1 MRTFAIRFRYLLMN
15 AVAQKYVDYYV
26 IPLFSIHYYYIMIRN
41 LDYKITQEADSILSF
56 LKEHGYSSNLI
67 VHLKKTP
74 ESILKNGVWSYVN
87 EPLHAGDL
95 LSIRIEEN
103 EGSGN
108 IVPNEIPLSILYE
121 DEDIL
126 VIDKPA
132 NMPIH
137 PSMNHYEQTLA
148 NGVLWYYTS
157 QQISYTFRCITRL
170 DRDTTGVTLL
180 AKHML
185 SASVLSKAMQQK
197 QIQKE
202 YLALC
207 DGVTPTQGT
216 INAPIC
222 RTADSVIERCVDFE
236 NGDSAITQFIR
247 EWTNGQFSLVR
258 VKPETGRTHQIR
270 VHLKHIGHPL
280 LGDFLYHPENH
291 SMNRQALHCTSLT
304 FTHPITG
311 KKMTVNAK
319 LPEDMQQLLSQS

>member
-1 MRTFAIRFRYLLMN
+1 
-15 AVAQKYVDYYV
+15 
-26 IPLFSIHYYYIMIRN
+26 MIRI
-41 LDYKITQEADSILSF
+41 LDYQITKETDSILLF

-74 ESILKNGVWSYVN
+74 ESILKNGIWSYVN
-87 EPLHAGDL
+87 EPLHVGDTL
-95 LSIRIEEN
+95 QIHIEEN
-103 EGSGN
+103 EGSDN

-121 DEDIL
+121 DKDIL

-137 PSMNHYEQTLA
+137 PSINHYEQTLA
-148 NGVLWYYTS
+148 NGVLWYYTA
-157 QQISYTFRCITRL
+157 QQIPYTFRCITRL

-207 DGVTPTQGT
+207 DGVTPEEGT
-216 INAPIC
+216 IDAPIC
-222 RTADSVIERCVDFE
+222 RAADSVIKRCVDFE
-236 NGDSAITQFIR
+236 NGDSAVTRFVR
-247 EWTNGQFSLVR
+247 EWTNGQISLVR
-258 VKPETGRTHQIR
+258 LKPETGRTHQIR
-270 VHLKHIGHPL
+270 VHMKHIGHPL
-280 LGDFLYHPENH
+280 LGDFLYHPGNY
-291 SMNRQALHCTSLT
+291 SMNRQALHCASLI

-311 KKMTVNAK
+311 EKLTINAK
-319 LPEDMQQLLSQS
+319 LPDDMQQLLSQS

>member
-1 MRTFAIRFRYLLMN
+1 
-15 AVAQKYVDYYV
+15 
-26 IPLFSIHYYYIMIRN
+26 MIRN
-41 LDYKITQEADSILSF
+41 LNYQITKESDSILQF

-74 ESILKNGVWSYVN
+74 ESILKNGIWSYVN
-87 EPLHAGDL
+87 EPLHIGDTL
-95 LSIRIEEN
+95 HIHIEEN
-103 EGSGN
+103 EGSDN

-137 PSMNHYEQTLA
+137 PSINHYEQTLA
-148 NGVLWYYTS
+148 NGVLWYYTA
-157 QQISYTFRCITRL
+157 QQIPYTFRCITRL

-207 DGVTPTQGT
+207 DGVTPEEGT
-216 INAPIC
+216 IDAPIC
-222 RTADSVIERCVDFE
+222 RAADSVIERCVDFE
-236 NGDSAITQFIR
+236 NGDSAVTHFIR
-247 EWTNGQFSLVR
+247 EWTNGQISLVR
-258 VKPETGRTHQIR
+258 VRPESGRTHQIR
-270 VHLKHIGHPL
+270 VHMGYIGHPL
-280 LGDFLYHPENH
+280 PADYLYNPVYDTFKRQPLH
-291 SMNRQALHCTSLT
+291 SLQLKFC
-304 FTHPITG
+304 HPITG
-311 KKMTVNAK
+311 TPMCLMAPV
-319 LPEDMQQLLSQS
+319 PEDMSNAF

>member
-1 MRTFAIRFRYLLMN
+1 
-15 AVAQKYVDYYV
+15 
-26 IPLFSIHYYYIMIRN
+26 MIRI
-41 LDYKITQEADSILSF
+41 LDYQITKETDSILLF

-74 ESILKNGVWSYVN
+74 ESILKNGIWSYVN
-87 EPLHAGDL
+87 EPLHVGDTL
-95 LSIRIEEN
+95 QIHIEEN
-103 EGSGN
+103 EGSDN

-121 DEDIL
+121 DKDIL

-137 PSMNHYEQTLA
+137 PSINHYEQTLA
-148 NGVLWYYTS
+148 NGVLWYYTA
-157 QQISYTFRCITRL
+157 QQIPYTFRCITRL

-207 DGVTPTQGT
+207 DGVTPEEGT
-216 INAPIC
+216 IDAPIC
-222 RTADSVIERCVDFE
+222 RAADSVIERCVDFE
-236 NGDSAITQFIR
+236 NGDSSVTRFVR
-247 EWTNGQFSLVR
+247 EWTNGQISLVR
-258 VKPETGRTHQIR
+258 LKPETGRTHQIR
-270 VHLKHIGHPL
+270 VHMKHIGHPL
-280 LGDFLYHPENH
+280 LGDFLYHPGNY
-291 SMNRQALHCTSLT
+291 SMNRQALHCASLT

-311 KKMTVNAK
+311 EKLTINAK
-319 LPEDMQQLLSQS
+319 LPDDMQQLLSQS

>member
-1 MRTFAIRFRYLLMN
+1 
-15 AVAQKYVDYYV
+15 
-26 IPLFSIHYYYIMIRN
+26 MIRI
-41 LDYKITQEADSILSF
+41 LDYQITKETDSILLF

-74 ESILKNGVWSYVN
+74 ESILKNGIWSYVN
-87 EPLHAGDL
+87 EPLHVGDTL
-95 LSIRIEEN
+95 HIHIEEN
-103 EGSGN
+103 EGSDN
-108 IVPNEIPLSILYE
+108 IVPNKIPLSILHE
-121 DEDIL
+121 DKDIL

-137 PSMNHYEQTLA
+137 PSINHYEQTLA
-148 NGVLWYYTS
+148 NGVLWYYTA
-157 QQISYTFRCITRL
+157 QQIPYTFRCITRL

-207 DGVTPTQGT
+207 DGVTPEEGT

-222 RTADSVIERCVDFE
+222 RAADSVIERCVNFE
-236 NGDSAITQFIR
+236 NGDSAVTRFVR
-247 EWTNGQFSLVR
+247 EWTNGQISLVR
-258 VKPETGRTHQIR
+258 LKPETGRTHQIR
-270 VHLKHIGHPL
+270 VHMKHIGHPL
-280 LGDFLYHPENH
+280 LGDFLYHPGNY
-291 SMNRQALHCTSLT
+291 SMNRQALHCASLT

-311 KKMTVNAK
+311 EKLTINAK
-319 LPEDMQQLLSQS
+319 LPDDMQQLLSQS

>member
-1 MRTFAIRFRYLLMN
+1 
-15 AVAQKYVDYYV
+15 
-26 IPLFSIHYYYIMIRN
+26 MIRI
-41 LDYKITQEADSILSF
+41 LDYQITKETDSILLF

-74 ESILKNGVWSYVN
+74 ESILKNGIWSYVK
-87 EPLHAGDL
+87 EPLHVGDTL
-95 LSIRIEEN
+95 HIRIEEN
-103 EGSGN
+103 EGSDN
-108 IVPNEIPLSILYE
+108 IVPNKMLLSILYE

-137 PSMNHYEQTLA
+137 PSINHYEQTLA
-148 NGVLWYYTS
+148 NGVLWYYTA
-157 QQISYTFRCITRL
+157 QQIPYTFRCITRL

-207 DGVTPTQGT
+207 DGVTPEEGT
-216 INAPIC
+216 IDAPIC
-222 RTADSVIERCVDFE
+222 RAADSVIERCVDFE
-236 NGDSAITQFIR
+236 NGDSAVTRFVR
-247 EWTNGQFSLVR
+247 EWTNGQISLVR
-258 VKPETGRTHQIR
+258 LKPETGRTHQIR
-270 VHLKHIGHPL
+270 VHMKHIGHPL
-280 LGDFLYHPENH
+280 LGDFLYHPGNY
-291 SMNRQALHCTSLT
+291 SMNRQALHCASLT

-311 KKMTVNAK
+311 EKLTINAK
-319 LPEDMQQLLSQS
+319 LPDDMQQLLSQS

>member
-1 MRTFAIRFRYLLMN
+1 
-15 AVAQKYVDYYV
+15 
-26 IPLFSIHYYYIMIRN
+26 MIRI
-41 LDYKITQEADSILSF
+41 LDYQITKETDSILLF

-74 ESILKNGVWSYVN
+74 ESILKNGIWSYVN
-87 EPLHAGDL
+87 EPLHVGDTL
-95 LSIRIEEN
+95 HIHIEEN
-103 EGSGN
+103 EGSDN
-108 IVPNEIPLSILYE
+108 IVPNKIPLSILHE
-121 DEDIL
+121 DKDIL

-137 PSMNHYEQTLA
+137 PSINHYKQTLA
-148 NGVLWYYTS
+148 NGVLWYYTA
-157 QQISYTFRCITRL
+157 QQIPYTFRCITRL

-207 DGVTPTQGT
+207 DGVTPEEGT
-216 INAPIC
+216 IDAPIC

-236 NGDSAITQFIR
+236 NGDSAVTRFVR
-247 EWTNGQFSLVR
+247 EWTNGQISLVR
-258 VKPETGRTHQIR
+258 LKPETGRTHQIR
-270 VHLKHIGHPL
+270 VHMKHIGHPL
-280 LGDFLYHPENH
+280 LGDFLYHPGNY
-291 SMNRQALHCTSLT
+291 SMNRQALHCASLT

-311 KKMTVNAK
+311 EKLTINAK
-319 LPEDMQQLLSQS
+319 LPDDMQQLLSQS

>member
-1 MRTFAIRFRYLLMN
+1 
-15 AVAQKYVDYYV
+15 
-26 IPLFSIHYYYIMIRN
+26 MIRI
-41 LDYKITQEADSILSF
+41 LDYQITKETDSILLF

-74 ESILKNGVWSYVN
+74 ESILKNGIWSYVN
-87 EPLHAGDL
+87 EPLHVGDTL
-95 LSIRIEEN
+95 QIHIEEN
-103 EGSGN
+103 EGSDN

-121 DEDIL
+121 DKDIL

-137 PSMNHYEQTLA
+137 PSINHYEQTLA
-148 NGVLWYYTS
+148 NGVLWYYTA
-157 QQISYTFRCITRL
+157 QQIPYTFRCITRL

-207 DGVTPTQGT
+207 DGVTPEEGT
-216 INAPIC
+216 IDAPIC
-222 RTADSVIERCVDFE
+222 RAADSVIKRCVDFE
-236 NGDSAITQFIR
+236 NGDSAVTRFVR
-247 EWTNGQFSLVR
+247 EWTNGQISLVR
-258 VKPETGRTHQIR
+258 LKPETGRTHQIR
-270 VHLKHIGHPL
+270 VHMKHIGHPL
-280 LGDFLYHPENH
+280 LGDFLYHPGNY
-291 SMNRQALHCTSLT
+291 SMNRQALHCASLT

-311 KKMTVNAK
+311 EKLTINAK
-319 LPEDMQQLLSQS
+319 LPDDMQQLLSQS

>member
-1 MRTFAIRFRYLLMN
+1 
-15 AVAQKYVDYYV
+15 
-26 IPLFSIHYYYIMIRN
+26 MIRI
-41 LDYKITQEADSILSF
+41 LDYQITKETDSILLF

-74 ESILKNGVWSYVN
+74 ESILKNGIWSYVK
-87 EPLHAGDL
+87 EPLHVGDTL
-95 LSIRIEEN
+95 HIRIEEN
-103 EGSGN
+103 EGSDN
-108 IVPNEIPLSILYE
+108 IVPNKMLLSILYE

-137 PSMNHYEQTLA
+137 PSINHYEQTLA
-148 NGVLWYYTS
+148 NGVLWYYTA
-157 QQISYTFRCITRL
+157 QQIPYTFRCITRL

-207 DGVTPTQGT
+207 DGVTPEEGT
-216 INAPIC
+216 IDAPIC

-236 NGDSAITQFIR
+236 NGDSAVTRFVQ
-247 EWTNGQFSLVR
+247 EWTNGQISLVR
-258 VKPETGRTHQIR
+258 LKPETGRTHQIR
-270 VHLKHIGHPL
+270 VHMKHIGHPL
-280 LGDFLYHPENH
+280 LGDFLYHPGNY
-291 SMNRQALHCTSLT
+291 SMNRQALHCASLT

-311 KKMTVNAK
+311 EKLTINAK
-319 LPEDMQQLLSQS
+319 LPDDMQQLLSQS

>member
-1 MRTFAIRFRYLLMN
+1 
-15 AVAQKYVDYYV
+15 
-26 IPLFSIHYYYIMIRN
+26 MIRI
-41 LDYKITQEADSILSF
+41 LDYQITKETDSILLF

-74 ESILKNGVWSYVN
+74 ESILKNGIWSYVN
-87 EPLHAGDL
+87 EPLHVGDTL
-95 LSIRIEEN
+95 QVHIEEN
-103 EGSGN
+103 EGSDN

-121 DEDIL
+121 DKDIL

-137 PSMNHYEQTLA
+137 PSINHYEQTLA
-148 NGVLWYYTS
+148 NGVLWYYTA
-157 QQISYTFRCITRL
+157 QQIPYTFRCITRL

-207 DGVTPTQGT
+207 DGVTPEEGT
-216 INAPIC
+216 IDAPIC
-222 RTADSVIERCVDFE
+222 RAADSVIERCVDFE
-236 NGDSAITQFIR
+236 NGDSAVTRFVR
-247 EWTNGQFSLVR
+247 EWTNGQISLVR
-258 VKPETGRTHQIR
+258 LKPETGRTHQIR
-270 VHLKHIGHPL
+270 VHMKHIGYPL
-280 LGDFLYHPENH
+280 LGDFLYHPGNY
-291 SMNRQALHCTSLT
+291 SMNRQALHCASLT

-311 KKMTVNAK
+311 EKLTINAK
-319 LPEDMQQLLSQS
+319 LPDDMQQLLSQS

>member
-1 MRTFAIRFRYLLMN
+1 
-15 AVAQKYVDYYV
+15 
-26 IPLFSIHYYYIMIRN
+26 MIRN

-74 ESILKNGVWSYVN
+74 ESILKNGIWSYVN

-95 LSIRIEEN
+95 LHIRIEEN

-148 NGVLWYYTS
+148 NGVLWYYAT
-157 QQISYTFRCITRL
+157 QRIPYTFRCITRL

-197 QIQKE
+197 LIQKE

-207 DGVTPTQGT
+207 DGVTPEHGT

-222 RTADSVIERCVDFE
+222 RAADSVIERCVDFE
-236 NGDSAITQFIR
+236 KGDFAVTHFTR
-247 EWTNGQFSLVR
+247 EWTNGQISLVR
-258 VKPETGRTHQIR
+258 VRPETGRTHQIR
-270 VHLKHIGHPL
+270 VHMKYIGHPL
-280 LGDFLYHPENH
+280 PGDFLYNPDYRIIKRQPLHSFQLEFAHPVTGEN
-291 SMNRQALHCTSLT
+291 MC
-304 FTHPITG
+304 
-311 KKMTVNAK
+311 MTAPV
-319 LPEDMQQLLSQS
+319 PEDFADAFHRS